1 MKHVGTGA
9 PVRTTRRD
17 ANEWIVPGGRA
28 YAVATGTLV
37 VAGPTSGGSLP
48 SIITAVTA
56 ILVAVSPTALSGQVE
71 LCQEAERFVRDV
83 AGMVAVTDP
92 DTIDDWRTRALV
104 PGCRVTAAGATSR
117 SETEEAR
124 RFFERLRDA
133 GWGRTPDPRDAP
145 NEAALR
151 FRREGADC
159 LFNFYTSSV
168 ALNTEAELVVSDAV
182 PRRPGDTLYFFLVL
196 CTPAAP
202 AAPRG

>member
-1 MKHVGTGA
+1 LH
-9 PVRTTRRD
+9 
-17 ANEWIVPGGRA
+17 
-28 YAVATGTLV
+28 
-37 VAGPTSGGSLP
+37 
-48 SIITAVTA
+48 SIITAVTVISA
-56 ILVAVSPTALSGQVE
+56 AVFPAALSGQVE
-71 LCQEAERFVRDV
+71 LCEEAERFVRDV

-104 PGCRVTAAGATSR
+104 PGGRVTAAGATSR

-124 RFFERLRDA
+124 RFFELLRQS

-151 FRREGADC
+151 FRSGGADC
-159 LFNFYTSSV
+159 LFNFYTSSI
-168 ALNTEAELVVSDAV
+168 ALNTESELVVSDAV
-182 PRRPGDTLYFFLVL
+182 PRRPGESLYFFLVL

>member
-1 MKHVGTGA
+1 MRGPGA
-9 PVRTTRRD
+9 ETSLD
-17 ANEWIVPGGRA
+17 WIVLHVAA
-28 YAVATGTLV
+28 YAVATGAFVDVGTAL
-37 VAGPTSGGSLP
+37 GGSLHR
-48 SIITAVTA
+48 IITAIAAA
-56 ILVAVSPTALSGQVE
+56 IVGAVSPAALSGQVE
-71 LCQEAERFVRDV
+71 LCEEAERFVREV
-83 AGMVAVTDP
+83 AGMVAVTNP
-92 DTIDDWRTRALV
+92 DTIDDWRTRAMV

-117 SETEEAR
+117 SETDEAR
-124 RFFERLRDA
+124 RFYELLRDA

-168 ALNTEAELVVSDAV
+168 ALNTEAELMVSDAV
-182 PRRPGDTLYFFLVL
+182 TRRPGESLYFFLVL